1 MDTKK
6 EKKVVKGCNR
16 RLTITSPNKDVNI
29 NFNKIEEEI
38 KKCIEDRSNNN
49 VIKGS
54 GENIRLGNYN
64 DMGKKNDA
72 DVLVNN

>member
-6 EKKVVKGCNR
+6 EKKVVKGSIR

-54 GENIRLGNYN
+54 GENIRKL
-64 DMGKKNDA
+64 
-72 DVLVNN
+72 